1 MALTESQKRYSA
13 ACKTAAS
20 AKKKLA
26 EADAA
31 KLQAV
36 IGMTTEIM
44 TKTLNNNGM
53 KDFLRCMSLCFAKK
67 VDEISLAK
75 REDVDQLLVFLNK
88 PAEEQPNTELP
99 MIEIFRFRFCHRNG
113 EQKET
118 LLLQGLVQQ
127 RAPLRMHVSINSSP
141 EQFTEV
147 MPTFKAEVVDW
158 IVRIAQISGK
168 TQPEN
173 VKTLD
178 NFSERQLIHIHQQL
192 LSNIFHFL
200 LVFLQELRDDAKHYI
215 TSSELQAFMGPL
227 CGLEHFAKDI
237 YIFYEEFL
245 KLSVQQEEEEDY
257 EDEDQDEE

>member
-1 MALTESQKRYSA
+1 
-13 ACKTAAS
+13 
-20 AKKKLA
+20 
-26 EADAA
+26 
-31 KLQAV
+31 
-36 IGMTTEIM
+36 
-44 TKTLNNNGM
+44 
-53 KDFLRCMSLCFAKK
+53 
-67 VDEISLAK
+67 
-75 REDVDQLLVFLNK
+75 LNK
-88 PAEEQPNTELP
+88 PADEEEEPNTKLP

-113 EQKET
+113 EHKEM

-147 MPTFKAEVVDW
+147 MPTFKAKVVDW

-245 KLSVQQEEEEDY
+245 KLSVQQEEEEDDHDEDD
-257 EDEDQDEE
+257 EDEE